1 MDQGERIPSVARP
14 IFVTMIKEYVQTIH
28 NHTLSS
34 FRSKRMISE
43 FERWGYANQRKLI
56 GCFQLIGGVGLLVG
70 TLFEIPINDTLINN
84 VNIIAASSCLLTV
97 LMVGA
102 IFVRINIKD
111 KFVNTLPATLYAILN
126 FVIFYNVFFD

>member
-1 MDQGERIPSVARP
+1 MNITFIIS
-14 IFVTMIKEYVQTIH
+14 IFSGISFIVYGIT
-28 NHTLSS
+28 S

-56 GCFQLIGGVGLLVG
+56 GCFQLIGGVGLMVG